1 MRITLNVEGLDQA
14 RAEFADFSDRRFAAA
29 VATALT
35 RTAGLVRDD
44 VRRQMSSIFDRPTT
58 YTLNSLFVRPATAQR
73 LQADVWFKDDS
84 ATSRQGIPATKYL
97 LPHVDGGDRRAKRY
111 ERALQMAG
119 HLPAGWLTVPGQFAK
134 LDAHGNVSHGQIIQI
149 LSQLR
154 ITLTAGH
161 ARNMSFDARKQ
172 IAAQRRAGG
181 RYIVIP
187 VGNKQGTTPGVYLRE
202 FAGRSIMP
210 VLIFVRRAGYTPR
223 FPFDRITQASASRHL
238 PEQLTRA
245 LSAAAARLRAN
256 SGATR

>member
-1 MRITLNVEGLDQA
+1 MRINVTVQGLDQA
-14 RAEFADFSDRRFAAA
+14 RADFADFSDRRFAAA

-44 VRRQMSSIFDRPTT
+44 VRRQMPSIFDRPTA
-58 YTLNSLFVRPATAQR
+58 YTMNSLFVRPATAQR

-84 ATSRQGIPATKYL
+84 ATSRQGTPATKYL
-97 LPHVDGGDRRAKRY
+97 LPHVQGGERRTKRY

-119 HLPAGWLTVPGQFAK
+119 HLPSGWLTVPGEFAK
-134 LDAHGNVSHGQIIQI
+134 MDAHGNISHGQIIQI

-161 ARNMSFDARKQ
+161 TRNMSFDARKQ

-181 RYIVIP
+181 RYFVIAP
-187 VGNKQGTTPGVYLRE
+187 GNKQGTTPGVYLRE

-210 VLIFVRRAGYTPR
+210 VLIFVQRSAYTPR
-223 FPFDRITQASASRHL
+223 FPFDRITQASAARHL
-238 PEQLTRA
+238 NQQLARAFAEQ
-245 LSAAAARLRAN
+245 AARLRR
-256 SGATR
+256 TP